1 MKLVKVKD
9 LAVEQKQKLRTNLE
23 NIDYYQIHDALVRAF
38 FGTNAVSC
46 HYRIFRTLTSLY
58 EYSYNHRSHTL
69 DIRLQCYSYDVAVA
83 RMNNTYKRD
92 RYLVVV
98 GNQIKKYKTKKDL
111 LNELIDFFS
120 VEVDALTDE
129 QLQYAVNLIY
139 NYDANHVVYTQLTGD
154 LFS

>member
-9 LAVEQKQKLRTNLE
+9 LAVEKKLKLRANLE
-23 NIDYYQIHDALVRAF
+23 NIDYYQIHDALVREF

-58 EYSYNHRSHTL
+58 EYSHNHRSHTL
-69 DIRLQCYSYDVAVA
+69 DIQLQCYSYDVAAA

-98 GNQIKKYKTKKDL
+98 RNQIKKYKTKEEL

-120 VEVDALTDE
+120 VKVDALTDD
-129 QLQYAVNLIY
+129 QLQYAVNLVY
-139 NYDANHVVYTQLTGD
+139 NYDVYNAVYKLLIRN
-154 LFS
+154 LF

>member
-9 LAVEQKQKLRTNLE
+9 LAAAQKLKLRTNLE
-23 NIDYYQIHDALVRAF
+23 NIDYYQIHDALVREF
-38 FGTNAVSC
+38 FSTNAVSC

-58 EYSYNHRSHTL
+58 EYSHNHRSHTL
-69 DIRLQCYSYDVAVA
+69 GMQLQCYSYDAAVA

-98 GNQIKKYKTKKDL
+98 RNQIKKYKTKEDL

-120 VEVDALTDE
+120 VKVDALTDE

-139 NYDANHVVYTQLTGD
+139 NYDVYKAVYQLLTRD
-154 LFS
+154 LF

>member
-9 LAVEQKQKLRTNLE
+9 LAIAKKLKLRANLKK
-23 NIDYYQIHDALVRAF
+23 IDYYQIHDALVREF
-38 FGTNAVSC
+38 FRTNAVSC
-46 HYRIFRTLTSLY
+46 YYRIFRTLASLY
-58 EYSYNHRSHTL
+58 EYSHYHRSHTL
-69 DIRLQCYSYDVAVA
+69 DMQLQCYSYDVAVA

-98 GNQIKKYKTKKDL
+98 LNQIKKYKTKEDL

-120 VEVDALTDE
+120 VKVDALTDD
-129 QLQYAVNLIY
+129 QLQYAVNLVY
-139 NYDANHVVYTQLTGD
+139 NYDANHVVYTQLTSD

>member
-9 LAVEQKQKLRTNLE
+9 LAVEQKLKLRTNLA
-23 NIDYYQIHDALVRAF
+23 NIDYYQIHDALVREF
-38 FGTNAVSC
+38 FSTNAVSC

-58 EYSYNHRSHTL
+58 EYSHNHRSHTL
-69 DIRLQCYSYDVAVA
+69 DIQLQCYSYDVAVA
-83 RMNNTYKRD
+83 KMNNTYKRD

-98 GNQIKKYKTKKDL
+98 RNQIKKYKTKEDL

-120 VEVDALTDE
+120 VKVDALTDY
-129 QLQYAVNLIY
+129 QLQYAVNLVY
-139 NYDANHVVYTQLTGD
+139 NYDANHVVYTHLTGD